1 MSYSEDT
8 AHPRPLAWFLE
19 KRQVTCD
26 FTQTIVAAKNEG
38 KKHILVNAP
47 VKSGKKDIVEILRQL
62 TGDKVEYVTSLNRKD
77 VKRQKTELSEYSIS
91 VHVIDNDAHCRV
103 AVASIKTHPGTVYLC
118 IDECDYGSGD
128 KQKMSKLYSEFLDN
142 PNIIKV
148 YFSATSHET
157 EASSLSHRHD
167 FICLKYTPPPE
178 YRGAK
183 YFLDEDL
190 VIDNVDS
197 FFELDEATG
206 DILMTDHGSLVIR
219 ESMNLE
225 RHIGVV
231 RITNNKIPMKDFKK
245 TPIKRSI
252 EGQLKAAMPESRDW
266 EIVPI
271 DASDSHDW
279 EDRRTRISYVND
291 LEKNILFIIKQTCTR
306 GTDLKGWHHR
316 LAFWHDARS
325 HNGCS
330 RPNTLI
336 QAFLRPSHYGEP
348 QAIRLYVDKMVV
360 ELAAYDDMEA
370 WIRGNGKPPTRTK
383 MERTHLNITSETSF
397 VNIIEAKQHAISI
410 GYIPTVMNVN
420 HETMTFQYRGI
431 PRSIQPESV
440 TRISSDIGWGLSIDK
455 KQARIM
461 PVLADDGS
469 GSIRYI
475 VNYPIINHDG
485 PPIHATHKSM
495 YETEMEY

>member
-1 MSYSEDT
+1 MAYSEDT

-19 KRQVTCD
+19 RRDVTTA
-26 FTQTIVAAKNEG
+26 FTQTIVDEKNKG
-38 KKHILVNAP
+38 KNHILVNAP

-62 TGDKVEYVTSLNRKD
+62 TADTVVYATSLNRKD
-77 VKRQKTELSEYSIS
+77 VKRQKTELNEYGVR
-91 VHVIDNDAHCRV
+91 VHVIDNDAHCRD
-103 AVASIKTHPGTVYLC
+103 AIADINTHTGIVYLC

-128 KQKMSKLYSEFLDN
+128 KQKMSALYTEFVDE
-142 PNIIKV
+142 PNVIKV

-157 EASSLSHRHD
+157 EASSLSQRSD
-167 FICLKYTPPPE
+167 FTYLKYNPPPE
-178 YRGAK
+178 YHGAK

-190 VIDNVDS
+190 VIDDVDS
-197 FFELDEATG
+197 FFELDEDTG
-206 DILMTDHGSLVIR
+206 DILLTEHGVVVIR
-219 ESMNLE
+219 ESINND

-231 RITNNKIPMKDFKK
+231 RVTNKKIPMKDFKK

-252 EGQLKAAMPESRDW
+252 EAQLKAGMPESRNW

-291 LEKNILFIIKQTCTR
+291 MEQNILFIIKQTCTR

-325 HNGCS
+325 HHGCS

-336 QAFLRPSHYGEP
+336 QAFLRPSHYGNP
-348 QAIRLYVDKMVV
+348 QAIRLYVDKLVV

-370 WIRGNGKPPTRTK
+370 WIKGCGKPPTRTK
-383 MERTHLNITSETSF
+383 REKTHLNKTSEISF
-397 VNIIEAKQHAISI
+397 NTVAEAKQCAISM
-410 GYIPTVMNVN
+410 GYSPTVMNLN
-420 HETMTFQYRGI
+420 HETMTFQYRGK
-431 PRSIQPESV
+431 PRIIQLENV
-440 TRISSDIGWGLSIDK
+440 TRNSADIGWGLSIDK

-461 PVLADDGS
+461 PVLADDSS
-469 GSIRYI
+469 GNIRHI
-475 VNYPIINHDG
+475 VNYPIINEDAL
-485 PPIHATHKSM
+485 PIHATQKSM
-495 YETEMEY
+495 YEL

>member
-1 MSYSEDT
+1 MAYSEDT
-8 AHPRPLAWFLE
+8 PHPRPLAWFLE
-19 KRQVTCD
+19 RRDVTSA
-26 FTQTIVAAKNEG
+26 FTQTIVDAKNQG
-38 KKHILVNAP
+38 KTHVLVNAP

-62 TGDKVEYVTSLNRKD
+62 TGDTVVYVTSLSRKD
-77 VKRQKTELSEYSIS
+77 VKRQKTELNEYGVR
-91 VHVIDNDAHCRV
+91 VHVIDNDAHCRD
-103 AVASIKTHPGTVYLC
+103 AIADINTHAGIVYLC

-128 KQKMSKLYSEFLDN
+128 KQKMSALYTRFLDE
-142 PNIIKV
+142 PNVVKV

-157 EASSLSHRHD
+157 EASSLSNRND
-167 FICLKYTPPPE
+167 FTYLKYIPPPE
-178 YRGAK
+178 YRGAQ

-190 VIDNVDS
+190 VIDDVDS
-197 FFELDEATG
+197 FFELDEDTG
-206 DILMTDHGSLVIR
+206 DILLTEHGVVVIR
-219 ESMNLE
+219 ESMNDE

-231 RITNNKIPMKDFKK
+231 RVTNKKIPMKDFKK

-252 EGQLKAAMPESRDW
+252 EAQLKAGMPESRNW

-291 LEKNILFIIKQTCTR
+291 MEQNILFIIKQTCTR

-325 HNGCS
+325 HHGCS

-348 QAIRLYVDKMVV
+348 QEIRLYVDKLVV

-370 WIRGNGKPPTRTK
+370 WIKGHGKPPTRTK
-383 MERTHLNITSETSF
+383 RENKHSFTTSETSF
-397 VNIIEAKQHAISI
+397 NTVSDAKQFGKTI
-410 GYIPTVMNVN
+410 GFNASVMTLN
-420 HETMTFQYRGI
+420 HETMTFQYRGK
-431 PRSIQPESV
+431 PRIIETETQ
-440 TRISSDIGWGLSIDK
+440 TRVKNDIAGGLSIEK

-461 PVLADDGS
+461 PVISDDGS
-469 GSIRYI
+469 GNICYI
-475 VNYPIINHDG
+475 VNYPLVNDDG
-485 PPIHATHKSM
+485 LPIHATQKSM
-495 YETEMEY
+495 YEREN